1 MYMKILS
8 VTSLAIPAVRA
19 IRFAR
24 FGDGRGYF
32 TETFRKGD
40 LAKLTEIPEFSTVE
54 WLQANES
61 YSVAGVVRGLH
72 FQWNPHQG
80 KLVRATEGKLI
91 DLVLDIREESPTQGK
106 IVGYELYYDPQ
117 EAFQDLLWIP
127 PGFAHGFVAV
137 TNCRIEYVCTG
148 AWSPNSERA
157 IQIFDTQIDWSL
169 MDVGLKSQVDT
180 ILPNAL
186 MADKDRNGLTLVQWN
201 QSPEHATFMQTL
213 PR

>member
-1 MYMKILS
+1 MKILS
-8 VTSLAIPAVRA
+8 ITPLTIPDVKVIRIA
-19 IRFAR
+19 RFA
-24 FGDGRGYF
+24 DARGYF

-91 DLVLDIREESPTQGK
+91 DLVLDIREGSPTQGK
-106 IVGYELYYDPQ
+106 IVGYELHYNPQ
-117 EAFQDLLWIP
+117 EPFQDLLWIP
-127 PGFAHGFVAV
+127 PGFAHGFAAV
-137 TNCRIEYVCTG
+137 TNCRIEYLCTG
-148 AWSPNSERA
+148 AWSPDSERA

-169 MDVGLKSQVDT
+169 LDAELRSQVDT

-186 MADKDRNGLTLVQWN
+186 MADKDRNSLTLDQWN
-201 QSPEHATFMQTL
+201 RSPDKDIFTQSL
-213 PR
+213 PQ